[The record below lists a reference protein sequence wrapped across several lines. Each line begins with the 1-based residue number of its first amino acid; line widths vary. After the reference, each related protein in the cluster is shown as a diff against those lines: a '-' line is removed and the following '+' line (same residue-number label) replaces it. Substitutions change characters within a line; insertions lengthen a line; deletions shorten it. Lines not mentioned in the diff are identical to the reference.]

1 MIIEIGGI
9 HDEIHLKT
17 S

>member
-9 HDEIHLKT
+9 HDENPLKT

>member
-1 MIIEIGGI
+1 MIIDIDYI